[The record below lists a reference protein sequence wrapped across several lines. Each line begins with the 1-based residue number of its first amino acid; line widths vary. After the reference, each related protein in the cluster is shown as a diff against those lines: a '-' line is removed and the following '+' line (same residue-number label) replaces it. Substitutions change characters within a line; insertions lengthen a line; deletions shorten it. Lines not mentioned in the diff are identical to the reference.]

1 MDRRGHDRKV
11 ASSNPVH
18 GEVYSIQH
26 YVIKFISD
34 LWKVGAF
41 LRVLWFPPPKKKLT
55 ATI

>member
-41 LRVLWFPPPKKKLT
+41 LQVLWFPPPKKKLT